1 MAHIHPRPGTGVIDQ
16 RRAPTTT
23 TTHQRRR
30 HARLGAFRTSSWF
43 RRAMHFSKQPAA
55 DAACISA
62 SSVAMPSSMASRSRM
77 HSSKSA
83 RALASPSF
91 ACSERSG
98 ATPASPQPPA
108 TPPPSSP
115 PAPSSLPPPP
125 PPLPSG
131 LGGCGREPLT
141 GAPDGSVWGRGGGG
155 GGFAGLRSAALN
167 GGGGQTA
174 RGSAVLKVPQPSP
187 RGPPPGRGGRGGV
200 ERAVR
205 EPLFLALALSPHRR
219 AAEGNTFFALH
230 ALGGGGSDD
239 GGGQPRE

>member
-1 MAHIHPRPGTGVIDQ
+1 MGRGRPRGV
-16 RRAPTTT
+16 
-23 TTHQRRR
+23 
-30 HARLGAFRTSSWF
+30 ARLERGDALFDGIAEPDALLKVGARLCAHTRGMLGAAERPQRAWVGCEGRGIVQRGQRVEWG
-43 RRAMHFSKQPAA
+43 RRVLGS
-55 DAACISA
+55 
-62 SSVAMPSSMASRSRM
+62 
-77 HSSKSA
+77 
-83 RALASPSF
+83 ALASPSF

-187 RGPPPGRGGRGGV
+187 LGPPPGRGGRGGV